1 MRNGSFFRG
10 LPISQSLRA
19 KAAAQGAVAGL
30 GLLAWLVMPEKK
42 RAVDDSDT
50 DSSDSETEDRFEQEL
65 EELQDI

>member
-1 MRNGSFFRG
+1 MGV
-10 LPISQSLRA
+10 
-19 KAAAQGAVAGL
+19 GAVAGL